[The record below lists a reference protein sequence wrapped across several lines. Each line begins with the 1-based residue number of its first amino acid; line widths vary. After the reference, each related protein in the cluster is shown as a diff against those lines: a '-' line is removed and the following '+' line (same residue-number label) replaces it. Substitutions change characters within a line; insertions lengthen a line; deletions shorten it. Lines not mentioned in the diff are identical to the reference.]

1 MAGAAGG
8 VGPIGVTEVHTAAN
22 AIAIPTIRA
31 VAVDLGTRI
40 DFDLD
45 SIADL
50 RWRWIIRAP
59 GWSGSRPVTRR

>member
-22 AIAIPTIRA
+22 AIAIRA
-31 VAVDLGTRI
+31 VAVDLATRI